1 MLARTIEQGER
12 ILMAAERLFLVL
24 ANVALAA
31 MLGINIANIVWR
43 GIAGQNLNFVWPWTT
58 LLFVWMT
65 FFGFFVIYRRAKD
78 ITVDYF
84 VDLLGHKALVAT
96 RVLSDVII
104 IALMALLLHEAPR
117 TLASQVGDMELIPL
131 QRYWMSVPL
140 FISAALIALH
150 FLLDLGKAVSGTP
163 EVRKNLEVPES

>member
-1 MLARTIEQGER
+1 MLDRALDLGDRF
-12 ILMAAERLFLVL
+12 LAAAEWVFLVL

-31 MLGINIANIVWR
+31 MLGINILNIFWR
-43 GIAGQNLNFVWPWTT
+43 GGVGQNLNFVWPWTT

-84 VDLLGHKALVAT
+84 VDLLGHKALVVT
-96 RVLSDVII
+96 RLLSDII
-104 IALMALLLHEAPR
+104 IVGLMALLLAEAPR

-140 FISAALIALH
+140 FLSAALVGLH
-150 FLLDLGKAVSGTP
+150 FLLDLAKALQGIP
-163 EVRKNLEVPES
+163 EVRKNFDLPEA

>member
-1 MLARTIEQGER
+1 MLDPAIALGDR
-12 ILMAAERLFLVL
+12 ILAAAERLFLVL
-24 ANVALAA
+24 ANVSLAA
-31 MLGINIANIVWR
+31 MLGINILNIFWR
-43 GIAGQNLNFVWPWTT
+43 AATDQNINFVWPWTT

-84 VDLLGHKALVAT
+84 VELLGPKALAAT
-96 RVLSDVII
+96 RVLSDII
-104 IALMALLLHEAPR
+104 IVGLMALLLLEAPR

-140 FISAALIALH
+140 FLAAALVGLH
-150 FLLDLGKAVSGTP
+150 FLLDLVKALNGVP
-163 EVRKNLEVPES
+163 EVRKNLEVPEA

>member
-1 MLARTIEQGER
+1 MVDRTLALGDRF
-12 ILMAAERLFLVL
+12 LAVAEWVFLVL

-31 MLGINIANIVWR
+31 MLGINIINIFWR
-43 GIAGQNLNFVWPWTT
+43 GIIGQNLNFVWPWTT
-58 LLFVWMT
+58 LLFVWTT

-84 VDLLGHKALVAT
+84 VDLLGRKALVVT
-96 RVLSDVII
+96 RLLSDII
-104 IALMALLLHEAPR
+104 IVGLMGLLLAEAPR

-140 FISAALIALH
+140 FLSAALVGLH
-150 FLLDLGKAVSGTP
+150 FLLDFIKALSGAP
-163 EVRKNLEVPES
+163 EVRKSMEALEG

>member
-1 MLARTIEQGER
+1 MRDRILALGER
-12 ILMAAERLFLVL
+12 FLAAAERLFLTL

-31 MLGINIANIVWR
+31 MLAINIVNICWR
-43 GIAGQNLNFVWPWTT
+43 AATEQNLNFVWPWTT

-84 VDLLGHKALVAT
+84 IDLMGYKALVAT
-96 RVLSDVII
+96 RLLSDVII
-104 IALMALLLHEAPR
+104 VGLMLLLLAEAPR

-140 FISAALIALH
+140 FVSAALVGLH
-150 FLLDLGKAVSGTP
+150 FLLDLAKALHGIP
-163 EVRKNLEVPES
+163 EVRKNFDLPDT